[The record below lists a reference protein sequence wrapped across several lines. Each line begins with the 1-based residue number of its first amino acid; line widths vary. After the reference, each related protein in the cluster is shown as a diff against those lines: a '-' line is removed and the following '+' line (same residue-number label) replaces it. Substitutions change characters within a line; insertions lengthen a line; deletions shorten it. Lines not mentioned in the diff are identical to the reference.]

1 MLGSNGPRLG
11 FVVPRFGAGIVGGA
25 EIHCRLLVE
34 NLVAHGVH
42 AEVLTTCA
50 VDHLTWK
57 DHLPEG
63 TTVENGVT
71 VHRFRVN
78 PDRDN
83 SRFFELHDRLA
94 RGLRSG
100 RADEIEWMA
109 QSVWS
114 PGLQRAVEDENR
126 YDWII
131 PMPYLFGTTFW
142 AVAARPERTA
152 LIPCLH
158 DEAHA
163 WLPSVRAMITAARG
177 CMYNSQGEGVLLA
190 RLAPGANMRLVSIG
204 YDEVPLPSEDAVAA
218 FCAARGIAPGY
229 LLYAGR
235 REVGKGLPE
244 LFAAY
249 ERLLAQRPDAPPLA
263 LMGRGELAPP
273 AAIADRVIDLGFV
286 PDEDRDTAFAAAA
299 LLVNPSRLE
308 SLGMVVLEAWL
319 TGTPC
324 VVNGGSPV
332 LREHCRASGGGLPYR
347 TQDEFVEAMAML
359 LDDPGLRRR
368 MAGDGAA
375 YVRETYNWA
384 RVRERLLGALEEW
397 S

>member
-1 MLGSNGPRLG
+1 MPTGGPRLG

-25 EIHCRLLVE
+25 EIHCQVLVE
-34 NLVAHGVH
+34 NLVANGVD

-50 VDHLTWK
+50 VDHLTWE
-57 DHLPEG
+57 DHLPAG

-71 VHRFRVN
+71 VHREPVDPR
-78 PDRDN
+78 RDN
-83 SRFFELHDRLA
+83 GRFFELHDRLA
-94 RGLRSG
+94 RGLPSG

-114 PGLQRAVEDENR
+114 PELQDALEDEDR

-142 AVAARPERTA
+142 AVAGRPERTA

-190 RLAPGANMRLVSIG
+190 RLAPDANVRLVSIG
-204 YDEVPLPSEDAVAA
+204 YDEGPPPTHDAVAA

-235 REVGKGLPE
+235 RETGKGLPD

-249 ERLLAQRPDAPPLA
+249 ARLVARRPDAPPLA
-263 LMGRGELAPP
+263 LMGRGELVPP
-273 AAIADRVIDLGFV
+273 PGIADRVVDLGFV
-286 PDEDRDTAFAAAA
+286 PDEDRDTAFAAAG

-319 TGTPC
+319 AGTAC
-324 VVNGGSPV
+324 VVSGGSPV
-332 LREHCRASGGGLPYR
+332 LREHCRASGGGLPYG
-347 TQDEFVEAMAML
+347 TPDEFVEALEML
-359 LDDPGLRRR
+359 MDDPDMCRR
-368 MAGDGAA
+368 MARDGAR
-375 YVRETYNWA
+375 YVRETYNWD
-384 RVRERLLGALEEW
+384 RVRERLFAALEEW